1 LAIRVFELAKE
12 LGVTSKAV
20 LDKCRAEEIDLKNHM
35 AVLSAGLEATIR
47 EWFTEGAVSTA
58 VETTEHVD
66 LEKEHV
72 KAKRQRRRHGG
83 GEEEL
88 PEQAPAAEGVAV
100 ETAAPEAPAAPSVE
114 APAPAE
120 VVEAP
125 APEAPP
131 TAPVAPAAPAPAA
144 PEPPSAPVA
153 VEQPSAVAA
162 PAAPAQPLPPTQAPP
177 APVPEVAA
185 GQPPAAPAVP
195 ALAAQAPAAT
205 PAAPTVPPTTAPAAP
220 TVPPAKSRLPFKPVR
235 PTVTPAGPQL
245 VPRPAKLSGPRVV
258 RVEKPDFV
266 QSPPPRRR
274 PTLGGISRPSANPPP
289 AAPATA
295 PAPGGIKRPGKPI
308 VVEEEDE
315 AGKKAK
321 KRSPRRRGGRSADS
335 GVAAEGLKEWRD
347 RDLAERSQRL
357 AAATGGGL
365 RRHRASVAGGGP
377 GEPASRANEIELEAP
392 ISIKQL
398 SAALGIKSASII
410 RKLMDQGTMVTVNHI
425 LDEELAKTLAKEQGI
440 DLIIQRARTA
450 EEVLA
455 EKLQER
461 PKGDLTSR
469 APVVTFLGH
478 VDHGKTSLMDRIR
491 KTTVAE
497 GEAGGI
503 TQHIGA
509 YRYDIGDKHVVFL
522 DTPGHEAFTAMRA
535 RGANMTDVV
544 VLVVAADDGVMPQTV
559 EAISHAKAA
568 KVPIVVALNKID
580 VPNANVQKALGQL
593 AEQGLQPREWGG
605 NVEII
610 RTSAQTGEGV
620 DTLVETLSLEAEI
633 LELKAEPAAPA
644 SGYVIEAQMSPG
656 LGVVA
661 RLLVRDGTL
670 KVGQVLLAGQGYG
683 KVRRM
688 TDSRGQDIDQAG
700 PSTPVEVSGLDA
712 MPEAG
717 DKFYVAEDL
726 DEARNV
732 AEDRRMRARDAAL
745 ATVPKHTLEDILGRI
760 EAGKADV
767 ISLIIKADVQGSI
780 EAIVNSLNK
789 LSTPE
794 VRVDI
799 LHATVGGITTGD
811 VQLAEASDAIII
823 GFNAVPDANARQLAE
838 RAGVDIR
845 HYRIIYEIIDDIRKA
860 LEEGLAPEIRLQVLG
875 HADIRQVFKVS
886 RVGSV
891 AGCYVTDGVVN
902 RNSKVRITRNNIV
915 VEDERTLE
923 SLKRFKDDAREVRA
937 GMECGLKVAG
947 YDDIKEGDVLEF
959 YQKVEVAR
967 KL

>member
-1 LAIRVFELAKE
+1 VFELAKE

-47 EWFTEGAVSTA
+47 EWFTEGAVSNA
-58 VETTEHVD
+58 VETTQHVD

-72 KAKRQRRRHGG
+72 KAKRQRRRRG
-83 GEEEL
+83 GEEEV
-88 PEQAPAAEGVAV
+88 PEQAPPAEGAAV
-100 ETAAPEAPAAPSVE
+100 ETASPESPAEETVEAP
-114 APAPAE
+114 PAPAE
-120 VVEAP
+120 VAEAP

-131 TAPVAPAAPAPAA
+131 AAPVAPAAPAPAA
-144 PEPPSAPVA
+144 PVAQAAPAV
-153 VEQPSAVAA
+153 VEQPPAVAE
-162 PAAPAQPLPPTQAPP
+162 PAAPAPALPPTQAPP
-177 APVPEVAA
+177 AQAPQAPATA
-185 GQPPAAPAVP
+185 SQPPVAPTVPAV
-195 ALAAQAPAAT
+195 AAQAPAAPVAPTT
-205 PAAPTVPPTTAPAAP
+205 PPTVPPGAPAAP
-220 TVPPAKSRLPFKPVR
+220 PARSRLPFKPVR
-235 PTVTPAGPQL
+235 PIVTPAGPQL

-266 QSPPPRRR
+266 QAPPPRRR
-274 PTLGGISRPSANPPP
+274 PTLGISRPSANQPP
-289 AAPATA
+289 AAPATVP
-295 PAPGGIKRPGKPI
+295 PAGGIKRPGKPI

-392 ISIKQL
+392 ISIKHL

-410 RKLMDQGTMVTVNHI
+410 RKLMDQGTMATVNHI
-425 LDEELAKTLAKEQGI
+425 LEEELAKTLAKEQGI
-440 DLIIQRARTA
+440 DLIIKRAQTA

-688 TDSRGQDIDQAG
+688 TDSRGKDIDQAG

-745 ATVPKHTLEDILGRI
+745 ATIPKHTLEDILGRI

-891 AGCYVTDGVVN
+891 AGCYVTDGVIN

-915 VEDERTLE
+915 VEDERSLE

>member
-1 LAIRVFELAKE
+1 
-12 LGVTSKAV
+12 
-20 LDKCRAEEIDLKNHM
+20 
-35 AVLSAGLEATIR
+35 
-47 EWFTEGAVSTA
+47 
-58 VETTEHVD
+58 
-66 LEKEHV
+66 
-72 KAKRQRRRHGG
+72 
-83 GEEEL
+83 
-88 PEQAPAAEGVAV
+88 
-100 ETAAPEAPAAPSVE
+100 
-114 APAPAE
+114 
-120 VVEAP
+120 
-125 APEAPP
+125 
-131 TAPVAPAAPAPAA
+131 
-144 PEPPSAPVA
+144 
-153 VEQPSAVAA
+153 
-162 PAAPAQPLPPTQAPP
+162 
-177 APVPEVAA
+177 
-185 GQPPAAPAVP
+185 
-195 ALAAQAPAAT
+195 
-205 PAAPTVPPTTAPAAP
+205 
-220 TVPPAKSRLPFKPVR
+220 LPFKPVR
-235 PTVTPAGPQL
+235 PIVTPAGPQL

-266 QSPPPRRR
+266 QAPPPRRR
-274 PTLGGISRPSANPPP
+274 PTLGISRPSANQPPV
-289 AAPATA
+289 APSAV
-295 PAPGGIKRPGKPI
+295 PPPGGIKRPGKPI

-377 GEPASRANEIELEAP
+377 GEPTARANEIELEAP
-392 ISIKQL
+392 ISIKNL

-410 RKLMDQGTMVTVNHI
+410 RKLMDQGTLVTVNHI

-440 DLIIQRARTA
+440 DLIIKRAQTA

-461 PKGDLTSR
+461 PKGELISR

-509 YRYDIGDKHVVFL
+509 YRYDIENKHVVFL

-610 RTSAQTGEGV
+610 RTSAHTGEGV

-683 KVRRM
+683 KVRSM
-688 TDSRGQDIDQAG
+688 TDSRGQVIDEAG

-732 AEDRRMRARDAAL
+732 AEDRRVRARDAAL
-745 ATVPKHTLEDILGRI
+745 ATIPKHTLEDILGRI

-780 EAIVNSLNK
+780 EAIVSSLNK

-838 RAGVDIR
+838 RSGVDIR

-875 HADIRQVFKVS
+875 HAEIRQVFKVS

-891 AGCYVTDGVVN
+891 AGCYVTDGVAN
-902 RNSKVRITRNNIV
+902 RNAKVRITRNNIV
-915 VEDERTLE
+915 VEDERSLE

>member
-1 LAIRVFELAKE
+1 MAIRVFELAKE

-58 VETTEHVD
+58 VETTQHVD

-72 KAKRQRRRHGG
+72 KAKKQRRRR
-83 GEEEL
+83 GEAVTDEEAPL
-88 PEQAPAAEGVAV
+88 PAEVV
-100 ETAAPEAPAAPSVE
+100 ETPALEAPPAETVQEP
-114 APAPAE
+114 APAPA
-120 VVEAP
+120 VEAP

-131 TAPVAPAAPAPAA
+131 AAPAAPAPEVQAA
-144 PEPPSAPVA
+144 PAV
-153 VEQPSAVAA
+153 VEQPPAVAE
-162 PAAPAQPLPPTQAPP
+162 PAAPAQPLPPTETPP
-177 APVPEVAA
+177 AQAPEVAA
-185 GQPPAAPAVP
+185 PPPPVAPTVPAV
-195 ALAAQAPAAT
+195 AAQAPGTT
-205 PAAPTVPPTTAPAAP
+205 PAAPTAPPTTPPA
-220 TVPPAKSRLPFKPVR
+220 VPPAKSRLPFKPIR
-235 PTVTPAGPQL
+235 PEVKPAGPQL

-266 QSPPPRRR
+266 QAPPPRRR
-274 PTLGGISRPSANPPP
+274 PTLGISRPSANQPP
-289 AAPATA
+289 AAPAA
-295 PAPGGIKRPGKPI
+295 VPAPGGIKRPGKPI
-308 VVEEEDE
+308 VIEEEDE
-315 AGKKAK
+315 AKKAK

-365 RRHRASVAGGGP
+365 RRHRASVAGGGS
-377 GEPASRANEIELEAP
+377 GEAAARSNEIELEAP
-392 ISIKQL
+392 VSIKNL
-398 SAALGIKSASII
+398 SAALGIKSSSII
-410 RKLMDQGTMVTVNHI
+410 RKLMDQGTLVTVNHI
-425 LDEELAKTLAKEQGI
+425 LEEELAKTLAKEHGI
-440 DLIIQRARTA
+440 DLIIKRAMTA
-450 EEVLA
+450 EEKLA

-461 PKGDLTSR
+461 AKGDLVSR

-509 YRYDIGDKHVVFL
+509 YRYDMGDKHVVFL

-605 NVEII
+605 TVEIL

-620 DTLVETLSLEAEI
+620 DALVETLSLEAEI

-688 TDSRGQDIDQAG
+688 TDSRGKDIDEAG

-717 DKFYVAEDL
+717 DKFYVAQDL
-726 DEARNV
+726 DQARNV

-838 RAGVDIR
+838 RSGVDIR
-845 HYRIIYEIIDDIRKA
+845 QYRIIYEIIDDIRKA

-875 HADIRQVFKVS
+875 HAEIRQVFKVS

-891 AGCYVTDGVVN
+891 AGCYVTDGIAN
-902 RNSKVRITRNNIV
+902 RNAKVRITRNNIV
-915 VEDERTLE
+915 VEDERSLD